1 MTSLATIAERV
12 RAARGMAHKTDIAAA
27 VADLGIGD
35 GAVTVGDDCAAIPDG
50 DGWLL
55 FAIEGFLNDF
65 VEADPRFAG
74 YCGLMV
80 NLSDIA
86 AMGGRPLAVVD
97 AIWAKSGEA
106 ADPVLAGLREAS
118 QIYGVPIVGG
128 HTNMRAEHGQLAVA
142 ILGRAKR
149 LITSFDAKGRRRP
162 RRPRSICAAAFRGT
176 GLNWDAATGAPP
188 ARLRGDLEILPELA
202 EAGLVAAGKDI
213 SMAGLVGTAMMA
225 ARIVRPRRPHRDR
238 RRALP
243 RRRRSRQ
250 DASCLPELRIRALGR
265 AREGRRGARPLR
277 RARYR
282 LRRNRHGRFLAQDA
296 AVARW
301 RGTRDLG
308 FFAALHRLRGAGAR
322 GSLVMP
328 VMPVQG
334 ALGPMARSRR
344 IIRRRR

>member
-1 MTSLATIAERV
+1 MTSLATIAARV
-12 RAARGMAHKTDIAAA
+12 RDARGLAHKTDIAAA
-27 VADLGIGD
+27 VAELGLVDLGLGEN
-35 GAVTVGDDCAAIPDG
+35 AVPVGDDCAAIPDG

-97 AIWAKSGEA
+97 AIWAKSGLA

-128 HTNMRAEHGQLAVA
+128 HTNMRTERGQLAVA

-149 LITSFDAKGRRRP
+149 LITSFDAKDGDVLV
-162 RRPRSICAAAFRGT
+162 AAIDLRGGFRGA

-188 ARLRGDLEILPELA
+188 ARLRGDLELLPELA

-213 SMAGLVGTAMMA
+213 SMGGVVGTAMMLLESSGRGGRIEIDAVPCRSDVDLAKMLLAFPSFGFVLSVAPEKVGAVLARFA
-225 ARIVRPRRPHRDR
+225 ARDIACAAIGTV
-238 RRALP
+238 
-243 RRRRSRQ
+243 
-250 DASCLPELRIRALGR
+250 DASRKMRLWRDGEEVEVWDFARPFIGCA
-265 AREGRRGARPLR
+265 AREAGGTEV
-277 RARYR
+277 
-282 LRRNRHGRFLAQDA
+282 
-296 AVARW
+296 VA
-301 RGTRDLG
+301 
-308 FFAALHRLRGAGAR
+308 
-322 GSLVMP
+322 
-328 VMPVQG
+328 
-334 ALGPMARSRR
+334 
-344 IIRRRR
+344 